1 MLQLWHNYVL
11 KKRQE
16 TNGFD
21 FAHSTYWLVFEHAC
35 LRCDVPHI
43 SKASGL
49 IGRVCCYLNCMSEPS
64 WTDTVEN
71 IQSYLTRQCY
81 LTLLPASTSL
91 KRTCSVLSFS
101 SITCT
106 VALWLHVGILS
117 EIFVSKRLCCEIV
130 PLVEKKHGDR
140 STAAS

>member
-1 MLQLWHNYVL
+1 MDLILHIPQIGSCLNTLVYGVMYRTSLEVWLQL
-11 KKRQE
+11 
-16 TNGFD
+16 
-21 FAHSTYWLVFEHAC
+21 
-35 LRCDVPHI
+35 
-43 SKASGL
+43 ASGL
-49 IGRVCCYLNCMSEPS
+49 IGRVCCYLNCISEPS

-91 KRTCSVLSFS
+91 NRTCSVLSFS

-106 VALWLHVGILS
+106 VALCLHVGILS